1 MMQGLPNE
9 ITLRCSDPH
18 PLAALLMQ
26 ERVAESVRVVDGL
39 LIVATPNP
47 SRVFQSLPRWLN
59 QTGLQVTEMHAA
71 DESLQALF
79 NSLMK
84 MHRGEL

>member
-1 MMQGLPNE
+1 MN
-9 ITLRCSDPH
+9 R
-18 PLAALLMQ
+18 
-26 ERVAESVRVVDGL
+26 RDGL
-39 LIVATPNP
+39 LTVATPNP
-47 SRVFQSLPRWLN
+47 SRVFEPLPRWLA
-59 QTGLQVTEMHAA
+59 QTGLQVTEMHSA

>member
-1 MMQGLPNE
+1 VRITGDTLTVTTHQPSNLYEKLPHW
-9 ITLRCSDPH
+9 L
-18 PLAALLMQ
+18 
-26 ERVAESVRVVDGL
+26 AESGL
-39 LIVATPNP
+39 NVSA
-47 SRVFQSLPRWLN
+47 
-59 QTGLQVTEMHAA
+59 MHSA

>member
-1 MMQGLPNE
+1 MV
-9 ITLRCSDPH
+9 S
-18 PLAALLMQ
+18 
-26 ERVAESVRVVDGL
+26 
-39 LIVATPNP
+39 
-47 SRVFQSLPRWLN
+47 
-59 QTGLQVTEMHAA
+59 EMHSA

>member
-1 MMQGLPNE
+1 MMAGIPNE
-9 ITLRCSDPH
+9 VAMRCSDPH
-18 PLAALLMQ
+18 RLGALLLR
-26 ERVAESVRVVDGL
+26 ERMADSIRIAEDVLTVSTQRPGVL
-39 LIVATPNP
+39 YEKLP
-47 SRVFQSLPRWLN
+47 SWLADCD
-59 QTGLQVTEMHAA
+59 VHVSEMHSA

>member
-1 MMQGLPNE
+1 
-9 ITLRCSDPH
+9 
-18 PLAALLMQ
+18 MQ
-26 ERVAESVRVVDGL
+26 EHVVDSVRVADGVL
-39 LIVATPNP
+39 TVATQNP
-47 SRVFQSLPRWLN
+47 LHIFEPLPGWLA
-59 QTGLQVTEMHAA
+59 QTGVRVTEMHSA

>member
-1 MMQGLPNE
+1 MMVGLPNE
-9 ITLRCSDPH
+9 VALRCTEPH
-18 PLAALLMQ
+18 ALAALLLREQ
-26 ERVAESVRVVDGL
+26 AADSVRISDGTL
-39 LIVATPNP
+39 TVQTQQPGRLFE
-47 SRVFQSLPRWLN
+47 RLPGWL
-59 QTGLQVTEMHAA
+59 TAAGLQVSEMHSA